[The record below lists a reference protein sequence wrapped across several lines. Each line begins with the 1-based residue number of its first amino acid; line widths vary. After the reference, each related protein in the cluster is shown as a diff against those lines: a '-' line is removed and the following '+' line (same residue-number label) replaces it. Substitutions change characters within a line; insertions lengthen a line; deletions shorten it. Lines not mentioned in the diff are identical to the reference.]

1 MSQEI
6 KPALVVIDMEE
17 GFLNE
22 NSPLYIKQAA
32 DTVPA
37 LAKVIAEGRNRKIPV
52 FFVNRIYRKDG
63 SDVEACRYDNWLAG
77 GRCLAPNSTGD
88 CSIQV
93 PEAFTPQEGDYTIIK
108 PRFSAFFQTELDLIL
123 RRLRVDTV
131 ILTGTT
137 TPNCIRATCYDG
149 LSLDLSLIHI

>member
-93 PEAFTPQEGDYTIIK
+93 PEAFTPQEGDYTSSN
-108 PRFSAFFQTELDLIL
+108 PDFPHFSRQNWI
-123 RRLRVDTV
+123 
-131 ILTGTT
+131 
-137 TPNCIRATCYDG
+137 
-149 LSLDLSLIHI
+149 